1 MCKDREFRDE
11 AKGKMYRYRPPMGED
26 DLLFIAKIFFVSL
39 WMGSMVCDD
48 IILKIK
54 YIDMFCKIFRPQIAE
69 KISHICRIT
78 HIR

>member
-11 AKGKMYRYRPPMGED
+11 AKGKMYRYRPPIGED
-26 DLLFIAKIFFVSL
+26 DLL
-39 WMGSMVCDD
+39 
-48 IILKIK
+48 LKIK